1 VGAGR
6 EERNREAR
14 CSGPVTGAAR
24 DDARVPARLRVRGAI
39 ASGTREKLITYAR
52 RPEDAS
58 GCRRER
64 EALARP
70 LAAERESAEA
80 VPAGDY
86 YRRQPEN
93 RTAHRKP
100 AFNIYIR
107 VTRVAL
113 RASSHVRN
121 IHTCMPASRNATSLR
136 REPFLAVI
144 RSVAR
149 PRDVR
154 AIGFRIAGAVADRRA
169 FYARLS
175 VKRECESCNVAA
187 AAPARA

>member
-1 VGAGR
+1 
-6 EERNREAR
+6 
-14 CSGPVTGAAR
+14 VTEAAR
-24 DDARVPARLRVRGAI
+24 DDARVLTACPRRDSERC
-39 ASGTREKLITYAR
+39 EKLITYAR

-58 GCRRER
+58 ECRRER
-64 EALARP
+64 EALARL

-93 RTAHRKP
+93 RTAYRKR

-121 IHTCMPASRNATSLR
+121 IHACMPASRNATSLR
-136 REPFLAVI
+136 RTVPRGNPFG
-144 RSVAR
+144 
-149 PRDVR
+149 R
-154 AIGFRIAGAVADRRA
+154 ASA
-169 FYARLS
+169 
-175 VKRECESCNVAA
+175 
-187 AAPARA
+187 